1 MTNQATVP
9 GGGTDAPGISPE
21 KNRKIKKAKKQKKE
35 YRVTY
40 EPKKRARFGVGPAF
54 FVWLGLLFFGLIF
67 TQALHSTMSGV
78 FYVTAMLIP
87 ILALAYVLIAVP
99 QMTASV
105 VSTRGEVEKEQPT
118 DFTVYVENPLPL
130 PYPFVDVDLTVP
142 SESAVRTTKK
152 RVSCSLAPGAG
163 YELKTSVV
171 FNYRGAYDIGISDLY
186 VWDLLRMFRFRVHI
200 DSSAPIFVV
209 PRRVNM
215 PGAADN
221 GAADVD
227 TDSSK
232 TVFGAER
239 SEVSDIR
246 SYRMGDHMKSIHWKL
261 SSKKQ
266 ELITKEYTMNS
277 GKTAY
282 LFVDMSPRWESADP
296 DLCDDDVNEFAADT
310 VVECAIAVATRELYG
325 RNSCTMIWYDDRSAS
340 GTSVYPMENPLDFEK
355 VYPVIATAPLSN
367 NPHDI
372 SALTA
377 FTDGSRAVAMLFVT
391 PRLDARMVSELISTC
406 AASGVGAIN
415 GAFRVWYCP
424 PTEKVHDFDTD
435 NERRCIEQLAAA
447 GIIVEKVT
455 HDMLSGRGLSD
466 LADGGPAVVSED
478 AETLVR

>member
-1 MTNQATVP
+1 MT
-9 GGGTDAPGISPE
+9 GTDAPENSPD
-21 KNRKIKKAKKQKKE
+21 KKIKKEKKRKKE
-35 YRVTY
+35 YRVAY

-54 FVWLGLLFFGLIF
+54 FVWVAVLLFGLIF

-87 ILALAYVLIAVP
+87 IGALIYVLIAVP
-99 QMTASV
+99 QMTASA
-105 VSTRGEVEKEQPT
+105 VSGRGEAEKEQPVS
-118 DFTVYVENPLPL
+118 FTVYVENPLPL
-130 PYPFVDVDLTVP
+130 PYPFVDVDITVP
-142 SESAVRTTKK
+142 SETAVRSVNK
-152 RVSCSLAPGAG
+152 RVSVSLAPGAG
-163 YELKTSVV
+163 YELKTNVV
-171 FNYRGAYDIGISDLY
+171 FSYRGQYSIGVSDLY
-186 VWDLLRMFRFRVHI
+186 VWDLLRMFRVRVHM
-200 DSSAPIFVV
+200 DSQAPIFVV
-209 PRRVNM
+209 PRRITM
-215 PGAADN
+215 PGNADN

-227 TDSSK
+227 TDSAK

-282 LFVDMSPRWESADP
+282 LFVDMVPRWESADP
-296 DLCDDDVNEFAADT
+296 DLCEDDVNEYAADT
-310 VVECAIAVATRELYG
+310 VVECAIAVAMRELYG

-355 VYPVIATAPLSN
+355 VYPVIATAPLSHST
-367 NPHDI
+367 HDI
-372 SALTA
+372 AALTA

-391 PRLDARMVSELISTC
+391 PRLDARTVSDLIASC

-424 PTEKVHDFDTD
+424 PAEKVHDFDQD

-447 GIIVEKVT
+447 GIMVEKVT
-455 HDMLSGRGLSD
+455 HGMLSGDGLAAF
-466 LADGGPAVVSED
+466 ADAAPAVVSED

>member
-1 MTNQATVP
+1 MTKEATAP
-9 GGGTDAPGISPE
+9 ATGADAPENSPE
-21 KNRKIKKAKKQKKE
+21 KKKKRTKKAKKE

-54 FVWLGLLFFGLIF
+54 FVWLALLFFGLIF

-87 ILALAYVLIAVP
+87 IGALIYVLIAVP
-99 QMTASV
+99 QMTASA
-105 VSTRGEVEKEQPT
+105 VSGRGEVEKEQPVS
-118 DFTVYVENPLPL
+118 FTVYVENPLPL

-142 SESAVRTTKK
+142 SESAVRSVNK
-152 RVSCSLAPGAG
+152 RVSVSLAPGAG
-163 YELKTSVV
+163 YELKTNVV
-171 FNYRGAYDIGISDLY
+171 FSYRGQYSIGVSDLY
-186 VWDLLRMFRFRVHI
+186 VWDLLRMFRIKVHM
-200 DSSAPIFVV
+200 DSQAPIFVV
-209 PRRVNM
+209 PRRIEM

-227 TDSSK
+227 TDSAK

-282 LFVDMSPRWESADP
+282 LFVDMVPRWEAADP
-296 DLCDDDVNEFAADT
+296 DLCEDDVNEYAADT
-310 VVECAIAVATRELYG
+310 VVECAIAVAMRELNG
-325 RNSCTMIWYDDRSAS
+325 RNSCTMIWYDDRSAT

-355 VYPVIATAPLSN
+355 VYPVIATAPLSRSTN
-367 NPHDI
+367 DI
-372 SALTA
+372 AALTA

-391 PRLDARMVSELISTC
+391 PRLDVRSVADLIATC
-406 AASGVGAIN
+406 AASGVSAIN

-424 PTEKVHDFDTD
+424 PVEKVKDFDED

-455 HDMLSGRGLSD
+455 HDMLSGSGLYD
-466 LADGGPAVVSED
+466 MAQGEPAVVSED